1 VTPDAPE
8 LLPPALPVPC
18 AETVAAAEAYLRA
31 STAPATR
38 RAYASDWR
46 LFVAWGAAQGV
57 ATLPAAPETV
67 ALFLAAQAELGVAAS
82 TLARRAAA
90 LRYAHEAAGHPT
102 PTQAKL
108 VAATLAGIRRTHGAA
123 PQGKAPATAERIAAM
138 VAHCPPTLAGQRDRA
153 LLLLGFAGAFRR
165 SELVALEVADL
176 EPVPEGLKVRV
187 RHSKTDPTGQGQV
200 IPILNGAR
208 LRPVDAVRT
217 WLAAAGIAHG
227 PVFRPFTKAGRPRPV
242 ALSDRSVANLV
253 KHYAGQAGFVA
264 EDFAGHSLRA
274 GFLTSGAEAGASLF
288 KLLEVS
294 RHRRLESV
302 RHYVRLAELFKD
314 HAGADFL

>member
-1 VTPDAPE
+1 MDRPE
-8 LLPPALPVPC
+8 VLPPALPVPWI
-18 AETVAAAEAYLRA
+18 ETVAAAEAYLRA

-38 RAYASDWR
+38 RAYAADWR
-46 LFVAWGAAQGV
+46 TFAEWAGV
-57 ATLPAAPETV
+57 RGLSMLPAAAETV
-67 ALFLAAQAELGVAAS
+67 ALFLADQAQAGVAAS
-82 TLARRAAA
+82 TLARRVAA
-90 LRYAHEAAGHPT
+90 LRYAHEVAGHAS

-108 VAATLAGIRRTHGAA
+108 VAATLAGIRRTHTSA
-123 PQGKAPATAERIAAM
+123 PRQKAPATAVRIAAM
-138 VAHCPPTLAGQRDRA
+138 VAHCPSTLVGQRDRA

-176 EPVPEGLKVRV
+176 ETVSEGLRV
-187 RHSKTDPTGQGQV
+187 RIRRSKTDQSGQGQI
-200 IPILNGAR
+200 IPILNGSR

-217 WLAAAGIAHG
+217 WLTAAGIEHG

-253 KHYAGQAGFVA
+253 KHYAEKAGFA
-264 EDFAGHSLRA
+264 ADDFAGHSLRA

-302 RHYVRLAELFKD
+302 RPYVRLAELFKD

>member
-1 VTPDAPE
+1 MDGE
-8 LLPPALPVPC
+8 LLPPTLPVL
-18 AETVAAAEAYLRA
+18 AADAVAAAEAYLRA

-38 RAYASDWR
+38 RAYAADWR
-46 LFVAWGAAQGV
+46 AFAGWTGARGLPA
-57 ATLPAAPETV
+57 LPAAAETV
-67 ALFLAAQAELGVAAS
+67 ALFLADQARAGVAPS
-82 TLARRAAA
+82 TLTRRAAA
-90 LRYAHEAAGHPT
+90 LRYAHEAAGHPS

-108 VAATLAGIRRTHGAA
+108 VTATLAGIRRTHAAA
-123 PQGKAPATAERIAAM
+123 PRQKAPATAARLAAM

-176 EPVPEGLKVRV
+176 ETVPEGLRVRV
-187 RHSKTDPTGQGQV
+187 RRSKTDPTGHGQIV
-200 IPILNGAR
+200 PILNGTR
-208 LRPVDAVRT
+208 LRPVDAVRA
-217 WLAAAGIAHG
+217 WLAAAGIHHG

-253 KHYAGQAGFVA
+253 KHYAGKAGFA
-264 EDFAGHSLRA
+264 ADDFAGHSLRA

-302 RHYVRLAELFKD
+302 RPYVRLAELFKD